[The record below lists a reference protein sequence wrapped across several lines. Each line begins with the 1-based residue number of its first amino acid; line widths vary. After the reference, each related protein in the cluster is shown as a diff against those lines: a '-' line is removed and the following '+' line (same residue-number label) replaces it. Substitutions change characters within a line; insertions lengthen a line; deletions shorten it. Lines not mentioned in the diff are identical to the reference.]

1 MRPVERYQGF
11 LLDLDGVLVRGDQP
25 VAGAGETVAGLREA
39 GRAVV
44 FLTNNSAR
52 TPDQVAQKLRGMGV
66 EASPGEVVTSA
77 QATARVMATMALED
91 SRAASA
97 YVIGERG
104 VREALAEGGIDV
116 LDGEPEEA
124 GFVVVGWDRAMD
136 YQRLRTA
143 TVLVRGGA
151 RLVATNAD
159 ASYPAPD
166 GQQWPGAGALL
177 AAVETASGAR
187 ATVVGKPHRPLFDA
201 AVERA
206 GTDQALMVG
215 DRIETDIVGALHAGL
230 DSALV
235 LTGAATA
242 ADLLDQDGLP
252 LMVLDDVGALLE
264 ERPDARVRRAE
275 AQDTDDLAAL
285 LRGASLDP
293 DSVRGS
299 LSGTVVAADGG
310 IVAAAAAAP
319 VRGREAYLHSV
330 AVAEEAR
337 GWHLGTL
344 VTAAALRGAAGE
356 GARLAYLLTET
367 AEGFFDRLGFERIGR
382 GDLPGWIVG
391 LATGCS
397 ESAVALR
404 RRLRDPIQ

>member
-11 LLDLDGVLVRGDQP
+11 LLDLDGVLFRGDQP
-25 VAGAGETVAGLREA
+25 VAGAGEAVAGLREA

-52 TPDQVAQKLRGMGV
+52 TPDQVAEKLRGMGV
-66 EASPGEVVTSA
+66 EASAGEVVTSA
-77 QATARVMATMALED
+77 QATARVMATMARED

-136 YQRLRTA
+136 YRRLRTA

-151 RLVATNAD
+151 RLVATTAD

-242 ADLLDQDGLP
+242 QDLLDQDGLP
-252 LMVLDDVGALLE
+252 LMVLDDVGGLLE
-264 ERPDARVRRAE
+264 ERPDARVRQ
-275 AQDTDDLAAL
+275 AQDEDAQGITAL
-285 LRGASLDP
+285 LRAASLDP
-293 DSVRGS
+293 NAVGDS
-299 LSGTVVAADGG
+299 LSRTVVASDGG
-310 IVAAAAAAP
+310 ILAAAAAP
-319 VRGREAYLHSV
+319 VRGQDAYLHSV
-330 AVAEEAR
+330 AVVEEAR
-337 GWHLGTL
+337 GSHLGTL
-344 VTAAALRGAAGE
+344 VTATALRGAAAE

-367 AEGFFDRLGFERIGR
+367 AEGFFARLGFQRIGR

-404 RRLRDPIQ
+404 RRLRGRVQ